1 LRVYKRITFVLHV
14 CTKQYICITLYY
26 MKISKTFR
34 LSTEAVDILNQQSNA
49 TDYLE
54 QLILAGKQYK
64 SNTCITREDVIQLIK
79 EYAPQPQSIQTP
91 YSSAPDISKIPG
103 ITVGGDFVPKPP
115 DPETGYPCCVKK
127 SPCKHWMWDELGSVW
142 TNTLTN
148 KTREE

>member
-1 LRVYKRITFVLHV
+1 MKHRI
-14 CTKQYICITLYY
+14 QITLNQQ
-26 MKISKTFR
+26 
-34 LSTEAVDILNQQSNA
+34 AVDILNEKANKSEYIEDLILNHTQSIQQSG
-49 TDYLE
+49 L
-54 QLILAGKQYK
+54 
-64 SNTCITREDVIQLIK
+64 TREEVIQLIK

-127 SPCKHWMWDELGSVW
+127 SPCKHWMWDELNSVW